1 MQYSQ
6 KNIERQILEMNSKHC
21 KPILTA
27 IYKDE
32 GITQGELALKM
43 NLLPSGLTAVI
54 KKMENADIP
63 LVTVTQAGKFRRYS
77 LPEEVKQYLFDE
89 EKAKND
95 ILAKRGEEENLF
107 LLLQRFV
114 ETAGEQWKEKMNFL
128 LLDENRGASGEL
140 EKCFTDFMRQMK
152 DKTLERD
159 EEVLEVR
166 AFIKNEV
173 LLYLI
178 DKYIEAE
185 L

>member
-6 KNIERQILEMNSKHC
+6 TNIERQILEINSKHC
-21 KPILTA
+21 RPILTA
-27 IYKDE
+27 IYNDE

-63 LVTVTQAGKFRRYS
+63 LVKVTQAGKFRRYS
-77 LPEEVKQYLFDE
+77 LPEEIKQYLFDDK
-89 EKAKND
+89 KAKND
-95 ILAKRGEEENLF
+95 IFIKQGEEESLF

-114 ETAGEQWKEKMNFL
+114 EEAGEQWKEKMNLL
-128 LLDENRGASGEL
+128 LLDEERDTSSEL
-140 EKCFTDFMRQMK
+140 GRLFAIFMCQMK
-152 DKTLERD
+152 DKTLVQD
-159 EEVLEVR
+159 EEVIEVR
-166 AFIKNEV
+166 MFIKNEV